1 MLTFSFLTDVST
13 TPPRPQR
20 TNAPRTVGRILLDER
35 KLAAAELVNV
45 FELLI
50 DVMGRE
56 AAVRDPRVR
65 AAARRYRVLCGTAR

>member
-1 MLTFSFLTDVST
+1 MLTLPLLLDET
-13 TPPRPQR
+13 TPPIG
-20 TNAPRTVGRILLDER
+20 PRTIGRILLDER

-45 FELLI
+45 FELLAEA
-50 DVMGRE
+50 MGRD